1 MTRTQRRPGVTLMEV
16 LAATGIMAV
25 GMIAI
30 MALFPIG
37 AVNMARAIN
46 QSRSS
51 DHGANSDAM
60 FRYYWKKAWL
70 DPNGGGLR
78 QLDTVVLPGP
88 PPTPVLGARDIEP
101 MMIWLDSVG
110 NPPVRVIS
118 PQATQPSFQV
128 LVDPIG
134 YRTQPAPANQ
144 VVGGVPPVNFPPP
157 PGFPPL
163 YPLPVR
169 TTLTAAQADGL
180 PRSTVRMTTLLDDMS
195 YFDAEPSTKTGQID
209 RGGRYNVSW
218 LIQRPKNN
226 VPQEVNL
233 TVLVFA
239 GRSPT
244 DTPSNEYVIPVA
256 ATTGVKDLTVNY
268 QAAGYDRPP
277 LRKGGW
283 MAHSYMTIPR
293 AAGAVPPTPITMMS
307 FYRVAG
313 VNDDTPGVLLLDL
326 ETPIKYSDTGP
337 VPGTEYVVV
346 FDNLMEVF
354 DRGVV
359 SASGISGR

>member
-1 MTRTQRRPGVTLMEV
+1 
-16 LAATGIMAV
+16 
-25 GMIAI
+25 
-30 MALFPIG
+30 
-37 AVNMARAIN
+37 
-46 QSRSS
+46 
-51 DHGANSDAM
+51 
-60 FRYYWKKAWL
+60 
-70 DPNGGGLR
+70 
-78 QLDTVVLPGP
+78 LP
-88 PPTPVLGARDIEP
+88 
-101 MMIWLDSVG
+101 
-110 NPPVRVIS
+110 
-118 PQATQPSFQV
+118 
-128 LVDPIG
+128 
-134 YRTQPAPANQ
+134 
-144 VVGGVPPVNFPPP
+144 
-157 PGFPPL
+157 
-163 YPLPVR
+163 R
-169 TTLTAAQADGL
+169 TTI
-180 PRSTVRMTTLLDDMS
+180 RMTTLLDDMS
-195 YFDAEPSTKTGQID
+195 FFDAEPATTTGQID

-244 DTPSNEYVIPVA
+244 DTPSNEYVIPVT

-283 MAHSYMTIPR
+283 MAHSYMTIPP

-326 ETPIKYSDTGP
+326 ESPIKYSATGP
-337 VPGTEYVVV
+337 IAGTEYVVV